1 MSSPHSESTRH
12 ALALPAP
19 DPDAQALSA
28 ALVGKIRCAIDAAR
42 GSIGFD
48 RYMEMALYAP
58 PLGYYHNGSRK
69 FGAGGDFVTAPE
81 ISPLFA
87 RTIARHCAR
96 ALQEI
101 EGGDLLEFGAGTGAL
116 AAELLAELER
126 LEALPGRYLMLEL
139 SGELRER
146 QHARLLASVPHL
158 AQRVEWLPTLPAQGF
173 TGVVLANEV
182 LDAMP
187 VTCFAVRG
195 IDVIE
200 RRVGCDPA
208 GRLSFQEGTADAP
221 TRAQVDSITA
231 ALPGPLPDGY
241 RSEFSPAL
249 NAWMGALGARLARGL
264 ILICDYGY
272 PRGEYY
278 HPQRRD
284 GTLLCHYRHRAH
296 ADPFFYPGLQDIS
309 ANVDF
314 TAVAEAAAAA
324 ELELLAYTSQAQ
336 FLLASGVL
344 DTLKLAH
351 NDAERLRL
359 AQEIKLLTLPG
370 EMGDRFKVMALGK
383 NYAPTMRFSLR
394 DFRGRL

>member
-28 ALVGKIRCAIDAAR
+28 ALVDEIRRAIETDG

-58 PLGYYHNGSRK
+58 RLGYYHNGSRK
-69 FGAGGDFVTAPE
+69 FGADGDFVTAPE
-81 ISPLFA
+81 LSPLFA
-87 RTIARHCAR
+87 RAIARHCAL
-96 ALQEI
+96 ALKEL
-101 EGGDLLEFGAGTGAL
+101 EGGDLLEFGPGSGAL
-116 AAELLAELER
+116 AAELLADLER
-126 LEALPGRYLMLEL
+126 LGALPGRYLMLEL
-139 SGELRER
+139 SGELRQR
-146 QHARLLASVPHL
+146 QHERLCASVPHL
-158 AQRVEWLPTLPAQGF
+158 TERVEWLQVLPAQGF
-173 TGVVLANEV
+173 AGVVLANEV

-187 VTCFAVRG
+187 VMCFAVRDG
-195 IDVIE
+195 AVFE
-200 RRVGCDPA
+200 RRVGYDSV
-208 GRLSFQEGTADAP
+208 GRLDFRERTADAP
-221 TRAQVDSITA
+221 TRAQVDNITA

-249 NAWMGALGARLARGL
+249 DAWVGALGARLARGL
-264 ILICDYGY
+264 VLICDYGY

-314 TAVAEAAAAA
+314 TVVAEAAATA
-324 ELELLAYTSQAQ
+324 ELDLLAYTSQAQ
-336 FLLASGVL
+336 FLLGSGL
-344 DTLKLAH
+344 LETLELAD
-351 NDAERLRL
+351 NAAAYLRV

-370 EMGDRFKVMALGK
+370 EMGDRFQVMALGK
-383 NYAPTMRFSLR
+383 HYAPTMRFSLR